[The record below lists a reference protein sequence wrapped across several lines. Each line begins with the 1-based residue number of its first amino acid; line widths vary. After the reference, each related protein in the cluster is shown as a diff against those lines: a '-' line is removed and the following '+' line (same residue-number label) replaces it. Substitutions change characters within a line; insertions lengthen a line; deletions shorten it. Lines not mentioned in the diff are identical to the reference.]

1 MYFVSIAPRGDKR
14 SFGGLFS
21 PSLLS
26 AILYQTYRHDVN
38 QYAMED
44 ALSFADGVGGGST
57 AGDGQFVCFAYA
69 HKWRLRRGVAD
80 LLTIASRSPLFLLCG
95 PIR

>member
-1 MYFVSIAPRGDKR
+1 
-14 SFGGLFS
+14 
-21 PSLLS
+21 
-26 AILYQTYRHDVN
+26 
-38 QYAMED
+38 MED

-80 LLTIASRSPLFLLCG
+80 LLTIASRSPPFLLCG
-95 PIR
+95 PIRERCARRDCVTWRVGGASGAD